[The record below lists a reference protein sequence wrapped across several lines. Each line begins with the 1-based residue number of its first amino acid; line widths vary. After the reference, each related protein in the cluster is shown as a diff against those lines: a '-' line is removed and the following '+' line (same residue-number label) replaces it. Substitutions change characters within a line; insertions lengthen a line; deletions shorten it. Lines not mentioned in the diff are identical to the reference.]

1 MKIDKI
7 LNFNSTG
14 SKDNYHSPVSGAL
27 NSCKK
32 KVVNNATVEIKANNE
47 DITVEKNFSKYN
59 ETKDSYLERLKR
71 YLSEDLY
78 IDPAKAMERL
88 RKEID
93 LEVSIT
99 LVQLTLTKL
108 REELGPHTISL
119 DEFDIRNSQFSDRS
133 KLKEIHLAC
142 LRKCI
147 EEDKFIGPTEAWNRL
162 RTETGIDIANSTVQK
177 ALFKLRKEMSPE
189 QNSQELSGSE
199 SSSKITGSYYR
210 SKLKDSHIN
219 QLREYLKKDRLL
231 RPNEAMDQLRKD
243 TGLIVSISTV
253 YRALSSIREE
263 INSKHTKE
271 SSSNIKTKRRVG
283 RPRKQGPRPELHKKN
298 LKEKKYI
305 TTAKM
310 MKKLQEEASLGKSS
324 KGARKNLKSSINKMS
339 SESASLSS
347 SVAKR
352 REISNLIKIKESHI
366 QCLKKYLKQDISIGT
381 TEAMNKLHAETGL
394 AICPNTARTALIKSR
409 RELDVEIGSSDSSSA
424 KNKESRTRAKLNDSH
439 IQCLKKYLEEDR
451 YIMPTRARERLQ
463 EDTGLNVS
471 VTPVRSALINLR
483 KSIYQYYNDPSI
495 PASESLVNR
504 NWYFGYNLQDSHI
517 EFLGKCLSKNHFIGP
532 NEARKKLKQEMGLD
546 ANVRAVKTALKR
558 IRGKMYPNRFKPYS
572 SAPKVQHKC
581 YKLNEEHIEYL
592 KKYLSDS
599 SSISPAEAKKK
610 LRQETGHE
618 SSLTL
623 VNIALKKLKKKVSY
637 K

>member
-1 MKIDKI
+1 MKLDKI
-7 LNFNSTG
+7 LN
-14 SKDNYHSPVSGAL
+14 L
-27 NSCKK
+27 NNPGNKASYRSSLSESLNLYKK
-32 KVVNNATVEIKANNE
+32 KVNKTSIEVKLKNE
-47 DITVEKNFSKYN
+47 DIKAKKNLSKYN
-59 ETKDSYLERLKR
+59 ETKDSYLECLKR
-71 YLSEDLY
+71 YLNEDLY
-78 IDPAKAMERL
+78 IDPTKAMERL
-88 RKEID
+88 RKEVG

-108 REELGPHTISL
+108 REELGPEVIDL

-133 KLKEIHLAC
+133 KLKDIHLAC

-147 EEDKFIGPTEAWNRL
+147 EEDRFIGPTEAWNRL

-189 QNSQELSGSE
+189 QNSQESSGSE
-199 SSSKITGSYYR
+199 FSSKITGSYYR
-210 SKLKDSHIN
+210 SKLKDSHIDR
-219 QLREYLKKDRLL
+219 LREYLKKDSLL
-231 RPNEAMDQLRKD
+231 RPNEAMDQLRRD

-253 YRALSSIREE
+253 YRALSNIREE
-263 INSKHTKE
+263 IHTKHANE
-271 SSSNIKTKRRVG
+271 SSSTIKTKKPVG
-283 RPRKQGPRPELHKKN
+283 RPRKQGPRPELRRKN
-298 LKEKKYI
+298 LKENRYI
-305 TTAKM
+305 KTAKM
-310 MKKLQEEASLGKSS
+310 IKKYQDETSLEKNS
-324 KGARKNLKSSINKMS
+324 KTTHRNLKRSINKMS
-339 SESASLSS
+339 SESARLSS
-347 SVAKR
+347 SAAKR

-381 TEAMNKLHAETGL
+381 TEAMNRLHAETGL

-409 RELDVEIGSSDSSSA
+409 RELDAECGSSDSSSV
-424 KNKESRTRAKLNDSH
+424 KSKQSRTRAKLNDSH
-439 IQCLKKYLEEDR
+439 MQCLKKYLEEDR

-483 KSIYQYYNDPSI
+483 KNIYQYYNDPSI

-532 NEARKKLKQEMGLD
+532 NEARKKLKQEMGLE

-581 YKLNEEHIEYL
+581 YKLKEDHITCL
-592 KKYLSDS
+592 KRYLSDN

-623 VNIALKKLKKKVSY
+623 VNIALKKLRKK
-637 K
+637 